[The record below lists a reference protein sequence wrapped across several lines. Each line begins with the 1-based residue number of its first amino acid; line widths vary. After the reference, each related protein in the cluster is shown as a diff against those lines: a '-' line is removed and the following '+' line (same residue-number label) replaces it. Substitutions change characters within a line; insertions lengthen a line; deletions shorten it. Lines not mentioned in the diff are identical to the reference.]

1 MKKTIFILAAVL
13 NSTAT
18 LFIPHSEGKVGKEL
32 YAQSIAAGYY
42 HSLALCSNGTVR
54 SWGDNGWGQ
63 LGNGT
68 NISDSNVPVQ
78 VSSLTGIIKIAA
90 GNGHSLA
97 LKNDGTVW
105 TWGRN
110 DLGQLGIGSS
120 NNDFNVPMK
129 INSFTGVSAIAAGG
143 FHSLALKNDGTVWT
157 WGSNSL
163 GQLGNGNYTDSNVPV
178 QVSNIA
184 GVIAIAGGDAHS
196 LALKNDGSVWSW
208 GDNLGGQLG
217 NGTSILK
224 SNVPVQVSSLTGVI
238 AIAAG
243 AYHSLALKN
252 DGTVWAWGY
261 NNYGQL
267 GNGSNIFYSNVPVQV
282 SSLTGVIAVAA
293 MGSSHSLALKNDG
306 TVWAWGANGTGQL
319 GIGNYTDKN
328 VPVQVTGMCY
338 VSVEKITKENKF
350 LIYPNPF
357 SSTALLKSESP
368 LHNATLKV
376 YNSFGQLVKEMKNLS
391 GETIEI
397 SRDNLP
403 SGLYFIQITEGDK
416 TLSAKKIAINE

>member
-1 MKKTIFILAAVL
+1 
-13 NSTAT
+13 
-18 LFIPHSEGKVGKEL
+18 
-32 YAQSIAAGYY
+32 
-42 HSLALCSNGTVR
+42 
-54 SWGDNGWGQ
+54 
-63 LGNGT
+63 
-68 NISDSNVPVQ
+68 
-78 VSSLTGIIKIAA
+78 
-90 GNGHSLA
+90 
-97 LKNDGTVW
+97 
-105 TWGRN
+105 
-110 DLGQLGIGSS
+110 
-120 NNDFNVPMK
+120 
-129 INSFTGVSAIAAGG
+129 VSAIAAGN

-163 GQLGNGNYTDSNVPV
+163 GQLGNGNYADSNVPV

-184 GVIAIAGGDAHS
+184 GVVAIAGGDAHS

-252 DGTVWAWGY
+252 DGTVWAWGDNGFGQLGNGTNIVKSNVPVQVSSLTGVIAIAAGTYHSLALKNDGTVWAWGY

-282 SSLTGVIAVAA
+282 SSLTGVIAIAA

-306 TVWAWGANGTGQL
+306 TVWAWGANGYGQL

-338 VSVEKITKENKF
+338 VSVEEVTKENEF

-357 SSTALLKSESP
+357 SSTAILRSESP

-376 YNSFGQLVKEMKNLS
+376 YNSFGQVVKEMKNLS

-403 SGLYFIQITEGDK
+403 SGLYFIQITEEDK
-416 TLSAKKIAINE
+416 TLSAKKIAISE

>member
-13 NSTAT
+13 NGAAT
-18 LFIPHSEGKVGKEL
+18 LFIHHSEGKVGRGL

-68 NISDSNVPVQ
+68 NISNSNVPVQ
-78 VSSLTGIIKIAA
+78 VSSLTGIVKIAA
-90 GNGHSLA
+90 GGGHSLA

-143 FHSLALKNDGTVWT
+143 FHSLALKNDGTVWA

-163 GQLGNGNYTDSNVPV
+163 GQLGNGNYTNSNVPV
-178 QVSNIA
+178 QVSNIG

-217 NGTSILK
+217 NGTSILKSNVPVQVSSLTGVIAIAAGAYHSLALKNDGTVWAWGDNGFGQLGNGTNIVK

-306 TVWAWGANGTGQL
+306 TVWAWGANGSGQL
-319 GIGNYTDKN
+319 GIGNY
-328 VPVQVTGMCY
+328 Y
-338 VSVEKITKENKF
+338 
-350 LIYPNPF
+350 
-357 SSTALLKSESP
+357 
-368 LHNATLKV
+368 
-376 YNSFGQLVKEMKNLS
+376 
-391 GETIEI
+391 
-397 SRDNLP
+397 
-403 SGLYFIQITEGDK
+403 
-416 TLSAKKIAINE
+416 